1 MGRLLAVD
9 WGDRRIGIAASD
21 ELRMLATP
29 SGVITRR
36 AGKRPPVAELLRM
49 MDEIGDVDAVVMG
62 MPLDGDGNETPRC
75 AEVRTVASAITE
87 RSGRPVSFVDERY
100 STARTHRALHEA
112 GGKVGDR
119 RHDMDAMTAAM
130 LLQGVLDG
138 GAVMP
143 PSPVPDED

>member
-1 MGRLLAVD
+1 MGRLLGVD
-9 WGDRRIGIAASD
+9 WGDRRIGLAASD

-29 SGVITRR
+29 SGVILRR
-36 AGKRPPVAELLRM
+36 AGKRPPVAELLRQ
-49 MDEIGDVDAVVMG
+49 MDAIGDVDAVVMG

-75 AEVRTVASAITE
+75 AEVRAVAAAILS

-100 STARTHRALHEA
+100 STARAHRALHEA
-112 GGKVGDR
+112 GGKVGDH
-119 RHDMDAMTAAM
+119 RHDIDAMTAAL

-143 PSPVPDED
+143 ADLGTEAR